1 MTIIRRRKNRV
12 VIILGAG
19 FPLPWGAP
27 KSGKIKDLVVDELM
41 ASPFS
46 FIAHLL
52 LVLVKEIEL
61 APDNGE
67 FTFRANGIRLS
78 QLLLIG
84 LFLDGELGVVD
95 EIDAQVVTKD
105 AVLRNRI
112 TQRRV
117 IIQIEGYLPA
127 VQLALAKKNFGGF
140 HDWL

>member
-1 MTIIRRRKNRV
+1 MTV
-12 VIILGAG
+12 VLEMVVHPDPLLVLGFQLIAEV
-19 FPLPWGAP
+19 
-27 KSGKIKDLVVDELM
+27 GKEI
-41 ASPFS
+41 
-46 FIAHLL
+46 HLL

-78 QLLLIG
+78 QLLLVG

-112 TQRRV
+112 PQRRV
-117 IIQIEGYLPA
+117 IIQIEGYLPT